1 MARIL
6 IVDDSPTM
14 RQLLAACLAPLSP
27 DCAEASTGLEAVER
41 LSIEPFDLVFLD
53 INMPDMDGVEVVSFL
68 KTHPSLARIPVVMVT
83 TRAEPGLRERLLA
96 QGVDRYITKPFDP
109 SAVLQAARD
118 LLPAGG

>member
-14 RQLLAACLAPLSP
+14 RQLLAACLAPMSP
-27 DCAEASTGLEAVER
+27 DCVEASTGLEAVER

-68 KTHPSLARIPVVMVT
+68 KAHPSLAKIPVVMVT
-83 TRAEPGLRERLLA
+83 TRAEPGLRERLLS
-96 QGVDRYITKPFDP
+96 QGVDRYITKPFEP

-118 LLPAGG
+118 LLSAGG